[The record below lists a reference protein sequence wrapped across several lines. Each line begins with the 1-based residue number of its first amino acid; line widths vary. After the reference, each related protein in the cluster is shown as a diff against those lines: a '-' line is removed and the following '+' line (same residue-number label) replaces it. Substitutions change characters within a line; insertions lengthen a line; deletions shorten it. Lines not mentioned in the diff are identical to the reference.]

1 MSQGSLGKEVNGT
14 RTELVDTQ
22 EMKVGEMYFYI
33 VGKTLCQFTW
43 KHAGGLET
51 FQKLMFEL

>member
-1 MSQGSLGKEVNGT
+1 MTQGSLGKEVNGT

-43 KHAGGLET
+43 
-51 FQKLMFEL
+51 